1 MLCKYGI
8 EYIDDPATGKKVPTC
23 HRSSFDSIRED
34 ENLGLAIKNTSP
46 NARKL
51 YQEEAKQIEQLRKGI
66 IEVSSKEAP
75 YGVFICYKET
85 ETPES
90 PSQSIIV
97 PETTVPVTT
106 APPETIAAT
115 TPAPTGFLSVAAG
128 GWISAGL
135 DADGTAVAGG
145 RNHYG
150 QCNVSGWSGIVAI
163 EAGYGH
169 TVALTSDGRV
179 AAVGR
184 NDYGMCDVFSW

>member
-1 MLCKYGI
+1 MPRSGSWKNSLPRKKKKITSRIALLAVIALCVAGVLI
-8 EYIDDPATGKKVPTC
+8 ALL
-23 HRSSFDSIRED
+23 SSG
-34 ENLGLAIKNTSP
+34 NK
-46 NARKL
+46 
-51 YQEEAKQIEQLRKGI
+51 
-66 IEVSSKEAP
+66 
-75 YGVFICYKET
+75 T
-85 ETPES
+85 ETPKS
-90 PSQSIIV
+90 LSQSITV

-106 APPETIAAT
+106 APPETIDAT
-115 TPAPTGFLSVAAG
+115 TPAPTGFLSMTAG

-135 DADGTAVAGG
+135 DADGTAVAAG
-145 RNHYG
+145 RNHYGQCDIRNWSDLIAISAGDSHTVGLRADGTVVATGRNNYG